1 MSTFRGEY
9 EATVDAKGRFLLP
22 AGIKKKLPEG
32 TTIFML
38 NRGIEKCLTLY
49 TEQSWLTTEQQVSRL
64 NDFDEENRVFRR
76 RFLGGV
82 TEVELDVAGR
92 MLLPPSLKEYA
103 GLQKDIILVGLV
115 DKIEIWDST
124 KYKQLFEDFSSETY
138 SKLAGKVMG
147 GQNITIV
154 P

>member
-32 TTIFML
+32 TSTFML

-49 TEQSWLTTEQQVSRL
+49 TTEGWETIEQQISVL
-64 NDFDEENRVFRR
+64 NDFDEETRIFRR
-76 RFLGGV
+76 KFLGGI
-82 TEVELDVAGR
+82 TEIELDVAGR

-103 GLQKDIILVGLV
+103 GLKKDIILVGLL
-115 DKIEIWDST
+115 DKIEIWDSA
-124 KYKQLFEDFSSETY
+124 KYNQLFEDFSSETF
-138 SKLAGKVMG
+138 SKLAANVMG
-147 GQNITIV
+147 SHPKVANT
-154 P
+154 

>member
-32 TTIFML
+32 TVTFML

-49 TEQSWLTTEQQVSRL
+49 TVEEWENIEQQVSRL
-64 NDFDEENRVFRR
+64 NDFDEETRVFRR
-76 RFLGGV
+76 KFLGGI

-103 GLQKDIILVGLV
+103 GLKKDILLVGLLN
-115 DKIEIWDST
+115 KIEIWDSG
-124 KYKQLFEDFSSETY
+124 KYNQLFEDFSSETF
-138 SKLAGKVMG
+138 SQLASKVMG
-147 GQNITIV
+147 SHTGQPNS
-154 P
+154 

>member
-1 MSTFRGEY
+1 MSKFRGEY
-9 EATVDAKGRFLLP
+9 EATVDAKNRFLLP

-32 TTIFML
+32 TTTFML

-49 TEQSWLTTEQQVSRL
+49 TIEAWETTERQVSEL
-64 NDFDEENRVFRR
+64 NDFEEDNRIFRR

-103 GLQKDIILVGLV
+103 GITKDIMLVGLGE
-115 DKIEIWDST
+115 KIELWDLS
-124 KYKQLFEDFSSETY
+124 KYNQVFEDFSSETY
-138 SKLAGKVMG
+138 SKLASKVLGDKKMDA
-147 GQNITIV
+147 TS
-154 P
+154 